1 MRPAFT
7 TPYLAT
13 VALAAAVGFAW
24 IGNAD
29 LAQVLVGAVV
39 GIVSGAATE
48 RHGTK

>member
-1 MRPAFT
+1 MKPAFT

-13 VALAAAVGFAW
+13 LTLAGAIGFAV
-24 IGNAD
+24 IGNTD

-48 RHGTK
+48 RHGAE